1 MMPSS
6 NTAAISSEVAIGR
19 RMKRLEKLIARR
31 SAVQGKSW
39 EGNYPEI
46 IRDNVPMPRKRW
58 RSDFG
63 EDRGGT
69 VTTIPVSA
77 PRMRSVPTPAVPAM
91 TSVLRRGVDLRAR
104 GRRRDLAGFQRRH
117 LAAFL
122 EAELAR
128 GDHEIAGLQ
137 ARQDDHAAVAGLV
150 ALRHGLHRHVLD
162 WSGLRGLAGAGTVA
176 PEPAVAWLRF
186 GLLFFIGT
194 GGRLVGDKPDIVA
207 VRAAL
212 HRCTRDHQR
221 LVVDADLQPHVG
233 VLARIELVVAIREL
247 GAQLERSGAG

>member
-19 RMKRLEKLIARR
+19 RMKRLEKLNARR

-46 IRDNVPMPRKRW
+46 IRDNVPLPRKRW

-104 GRRRDLAGFQRRH
+104 GRRRDLAG
-117 LAAFL
+117 
-122 EAELAR
+122 
-128 GDHEIAGLQ
+128 
-137 ARQDDHAAVAGLV
+137 
-150 ALRHGLHRHVLD
+150 LHRHVLD

-194 GGRLVGDKPDIVA
+194 SGRLVGDKPDIVA

-247 GAQLERSGAG
+247 GAQLERSGAGVDLVVDHLQHAVAFHHLVGSV